1 MKHKQDYE
9 FVSIEKKWQQEWNL
23 QESFLFDKNSQ
34 KPKYYVLE
42 MLPYPS
48 GNLHMGHIRNYTIG
62 DVMARFKKMQGFN
75 VIHPMGWDAFGLPAE
90 NAATEGGIHP
100 EIWTK
105 ENIARMKK
113 QLQKAGFSYD
123 WSMEI
128 ATCDPGY
135 YKHEQQMFIDFY
147 NKGLIYQKETEVNWD
162 PVDNTVLA
170 NEQVVDG
177 RGWRSGAVV
186 EKRKLKQWFLRI
198 SDYAEELL
206 EGLNDLPDWPE
217 KVRLMQQN
225 WIGKS
230 NGAEI
235 YFTELKYG
243 EKITVFTTR
252 PDTLFGASFVAI
264 SPDHELAKKL
274 ALNNTDIANFIAEC
288 KKGGTSEEELATK
301 EKIGI
306 NTGLFATLK
315 IEQEIKVPV
324 FIANFVLIGYGTG
337 AIFGCPAHDERD
349 YEFAIKYSL
358 PIKQVVSGHK
368 NIIIET
374 ENFVLKYITQ
384 EDRKNLINLKE
395 DSEVSKYMDTTFKAD
410 DKWFDDYYD
419 RNQRDLLNN
428 GVAMMAVFFKNKDGS
443 LEFAGRSGVFS
454 FYNNTNDRVPKTC
467 NINKNQPFIAEISY
481 VLHKKFWGKG
491 YGTELCKSVIGYT
504 FKKIPNLLQIIG
516 VIDQNNIASQKILEK
531 CGFIN
536 YGLQKNEKFGEE
548 VFYCLEKSN
557 FNIKSKNIL
566 FTGNGVAI
574 NSYFL
579 NGLETEQAKI
589 VMIKCLENSNLGEKK
604 INYRLRDWGV
614 SRQRYWGCP
623 VPMVYCEKCGI
634 VPEKSENLPIKLP
647 MDVEFKVAGNP
658 LDEHPTFVD
667 TKCPKCSSNAK
678 RETDTLDTF
687 FESSWYFLRYVC
699 AQEKTAFHKEHINKF
714 LSVDNYIGGVEHAV
728 MHLLYARFFVKAL
741 RDCGYLNFD
750 EPFKA
755 LLTQGMVCH
764 RAYQNNQGKW
774 LFPHEVENGI
784 EIATGKPAKDHGV
797 IKMSKSKKNVVDP
810 INILDKY
817 GADTARLFM
826 MSDTPPERDLEWST
840 EVVESV
846 FKYINRLYKLVQK
859 FVNNPKNTTQNQD
872 LTVATHKAIQDVTNA
887 IQNWQLNKMVSG
899 IREFSNTIEE
909 HIDKSDCEFAIKT
922 LCLLI
927 NPVIPHLAEELWST
941 IGNKSLIANEK
952 WPEFDI
958 KKLEKA
964 TIIIAV
970 QINGKMRAKI
980 VTNKDATEEFVRK
993 MALSEDNVV
1002 NHIGSLRVEKVIFVA
1017 NKIINFIV
1025 K

>member
-1 MKHKQDYE
+1 MKQKQDYE
-9 FVSIEKKWQQEWNL
+9 FINIEKKWQQEWNL

-62 DVMARFKKMQGFN
+62 DVMARFKKMQDFN

-90 NAATEGGIHP
+90 NAAIEGGIHP

-105 ENIARMKK
+105 ENISRMKK
-113 QLQKAGFSYD
+113 QLQKIGFSYD

-128 ATCDPGY
+128 ATCDPDY

-177 RGWRSGAVV
+177 RGWRSGAVI
-186 EKRKLKQWFLRI
+186 EKRKLKQWFLKI

-206 EGLNDLPDWPE
+206 EDLNDLHDWPE

-230 NGAEI
+230 TGAEI

-252 PDTLFGASFVAI
+252 PDTIFGASFVAI
-264 SPDHELAKKL
+264 SPDHPLTQKL
-274 ALNNTDIANFIAEC
+274 ALTDEKIANFIVEC
-288 KKGGTSEEELATK
+288 KKGGTSEEELETK

-315 IEQEIKVPV
+315 TEQEIKVPV
-324 FIANFVLIGYGTG
+324 FIANFVLMEYGTG

-349 YEFAIKYSL
+349 HEFAIKYNL
-358 PIKQVVSGHK
+358 PIKDVIAEYSSDDQFYS
-368 NIIIET
+368 N
-374 ENFVLKYITQ
+374 VL
-384 EDRKNLINLKE
+384 
-395 DSEVSKYMDTTFKAD
+395 
-410 DKWFDDYYD
+410 
-419 RNQRDLLNN
+419 
-428 GVAMMAVFFKNKDGS
+428 NKD
-443 LEFAGRSGVFS
+443 
-454 FYNNTNDRVPKTC
+454 Y
-467 NINKNQPFIAEISY
+467 
-481 VLHKKFWGKG
+481 
-491 YGTELCKSVIGYT
+491 
-504 FKKIPNLLQIIG
+504 
-516 VIDQNNIASQKILEK
+516 
-531 CGFIN
+531 
-536 YGLQKNEKFGEE
+536 
-548 VFYCLEKSN
+548 
-557 FNIKSKNIL
+557 NIKSNLIQ
-566 FTGNGVAI
+566 NGYAI
-574 NSYFL
+574 NSGFL
-579 NGLETEQAKI
+579 NGLSTEEAKI
-589 VMIKCLENSNLGEKK
+589 EMIKYLEQNGLGEQK

-634 VPEKSENLPIKLP
+634 VPEKSDNLPIKLP
-647 MDVEFKVAGNP
+647 MDVNFKEAGNP
-658 LDEHPTFVD
+658 LDKHPTFAD
-667 TKCPKCSSNAK
+667 TKCPKCNLNAK

-699 AQEKTAFHKEHINKF
+699 AQEKTAFNKEHINKF
-714 LSVDNYIGGVEHAV
+714 LPVDNYIGGVEHAV

-741 RDCGYLNFD
+741 RDCGYLNFN

-764 RAYQNNQGKW
+764 RAYQNEQGKW
-774 LFPHEVENGI
+774 LFPHEVANGI
-784 EIATGKPAKDHGV
+784 EVATGKTAKDHGV

-846 FKYINRLYKLVQK
+846 FKYINRLHKLVQK
-859 FVNNPKNTTQNQD
+859 FINNPKNTTPNED
-872 LTVATHKAIQDVTNA
+872 LTVATHKAIQDVTFA
-887 IQNWQLNKMVSG
+887 IENWQLNKMVSG

-909 HIDKSDCEFAIKT
+909 HIQKSDCEFAIKT

-941 IGNKSLIANEK
+941 IGNKSLIVTEK

-958 KKLEKA
+958 KKLEK
-964 TIIIAV
+964 TTVTIAV

-980 VTNKDATEEFVRK
+980 ITNKDATEEFVK
-993 MALSEDNVV
+993 KIALTENNVI

-1025 K
+1025 S

>member
-128 ATCDPGY
+128 ATCDPDY

-230 NGAEI
+230 TGAEI

-243 EKITVFTTR
+243 EKIKVFTTR

-301 EKIGI
+301 EKLGI

-349 YEFAIKYSL
+349 YEFAKKYNL
-358 PIKQVVSGHK
+358 QIKQVVSRQK
-368 NIIIET
+368 DVIIET
-374 ENFVLKYITQ
+374 ENFVLKYFT
-384 EDRKNLINLKE
+384 EHDGINIKQLHSDQDVVNYVSLNHGDIASDERVNHHLELSKMWLK
-395 DSEVSKYMDTTFKAD
+395 DGTTS
-410 DKWFDDYYD
+410 
-419 RNQRDLLNN
+419 
-428 GVAMMAVFFKNKDGS
+428 MAVFFKNKDGS
-443 LEFAGRSGVFS
+443 LEFAGRAGIWFISDNSVIENRLPEECDIDGF
-454 FYNNTNDRVPKTC
+454 VP
-467 NINKNQPFIAEISY
+467 EIGY
-481 VLHKKFWGKG
+481 ILHKKFWGKG
-491 YGTELCKSVIGYT
+491 YGTEISRVLVANFFNN
-504 FKKIPNLLQIIG
+504 FKNDKI
-516 VIDQNNIASQKILEK
+516 IAFINPENTNSKKVCQKIGGK
-531 CGFIN
+531 FAGQVNTKN
-536 YGLQKNEKFGEE
+536 YGTED
-548 VFYCLEKSN
+548 VFVICRNNAKLSYTP
-557 FNIKSKNIL
+557 
-566 FTGNGVAI
+566 FTDEGFAI
-574 NSYFL
+574 NSSFL
-579 NGLETEQAKI
+579 NGLSTEEAKTT
-589 VMIKCLENSNLGEKK
+589 MIEYLEKNDLGEKK

-634 VPEKSENLPIKLP
+634 VPEKLENLPIKLP
-647 MDVEFKVAGNP
+647 MDVEFKAAGNP
-658 LDEHPTFVD
+658 LDKHPTFANA
-667 TKCPKCSSNAK
+667 KCPKCSSNAK

-846 FKYINRLYKLVQK
+846 FKYINRLHKLVQK

-958 KKLEKA
+958 KKLEKS

-980 VTNKDATEEFVRK
+980 VTNTDATEDVVK
-993 MALSEDNVV
+993 KLALAENNVV